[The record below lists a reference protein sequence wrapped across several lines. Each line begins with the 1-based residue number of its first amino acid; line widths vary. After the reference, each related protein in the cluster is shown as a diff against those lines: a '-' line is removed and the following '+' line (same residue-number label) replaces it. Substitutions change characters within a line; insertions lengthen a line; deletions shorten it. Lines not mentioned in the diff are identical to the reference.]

1 MATYDLIERLNS
13 TFREIEH
20 ELLTLTA
27 RLQTC
32 RLLAARVF
40 TLPDIAKGAEHDPL
54 DAIEVKQHIGSAAL
68 ELALKHYRHLF
79 IQQQSEQRSSKA
91 AVRLPGVICLQT
103 DATTREALEN
113 QIAHINALKATFE
126 KIVTE
131 ESGLAPAARFEW
143 VHRQLPG
150 LITLNAYRT
159 LTALRHPATL
169 RFGWANKQDRK
180 SVV

>member
-68 ELALKHYRHLF
+68 ELALKHYRHARGAGKPDRAY
-79 IQQQSEQRSSKA
+79 QR
-91 AVRLPGVICLQT
+91 P
-103 DATTREALEN
+103 
-113 QIAHINALKATFE
+113 
-126 KIVTE
+126 
-131 ESGLAPAARFEW
+131 ESN
-143 VHRQLPG
+143 V
-150 LITLNAYRT
+150 
-159 LTALRHPATL
+159 
-169 RFGWANKQDRK
+169 
-180 SVV
+180 